1 MFIEVTTRDGK
12 KLINTSHILSIKPE
26 DPLKNEFSVIAFSC
40 PVSSKGGNIL
50 IVKESYE
57 EIKKKMM

>member
-1 MFIEVTTRDGK
+1 MFIEVNTREGK

-26 DPLKNEFSVIAFSC
+26 DPFISGSSVISFSC

-57 EIKKKMM
+57 EIKKKLM